1 MWAKFKDSDLVR
13 ELTLPLILI
22 SVYASLGGASFGL
35 DFNSWS
41 GQIGMAQFKKDLGV
55 FDEGTESYI
64 VPSTWLSIGS
74 GTPQAGLAMGCLV
87 AGFVGRAIGRVR
99 CFYLAASIGIVG
111 ILVQASTIH
120 SYWQFMVGRVIN
132 SVSMGIICNVVPAY
146 QSECAPAKIRGTL
159 INTYQFWL
167 LVGAVMAATCNWG
180 TQYWTT
186 HWAWR
191 LVVVIQFLI
200 PILMLVGGTVLP
212 ESPRWLVGK
221 GRNEQA
227 LKVLRILR
235 RGAPDDVIQQEWR
248 LLIAAEEEQAEHHSA
263 TTWLD
268 CFRGS
273 NLRRTAIATGVQ
285 CLQNAQGN
293 SFIATYSIVFLQAIG
308 VTDTYKV
315 LILLYFTNMV
325 ASGFA
330 FYFAD
335 KIGRRPLLFGAAC
348 VMAICMFTVAGVTGY
363 DNNSQS
369 IKGALAC
376 LFIWQFVQAVGWSSC
391 VWIVTAE
398 TPTLQLREKTI
409 TISTFAGFI
418 VGVLV
423 TYINPYMQD
432 AGFGN
437 LQGKVGFVYGSF
449 SVVAAVW
456 VVFMLPELKGR
467 ALEELDEMFEKN
479 VSVFQ
484 FSTFQTEGWG
494 AQIARAEQVAAA
506 KGHAREASIIDGVE
520 PDIDIEVG
528 TTNEKSK
535 ARTKIA
541 EV

>member
-1 MWAKFKDSDLVR
+1 MDHHGT
-13 ELTLPLILI
+13 LTNTVLPG
-22 SVYASLGGASFGL
+22 VYASLGGASFGL

-55 FDEGTESYI
+55 FDQSAESYI

-74 GTPQAGLAMGCLV
+74 GTPQAGLAFGCLV
-87 AGFVGRAIGRVR
+87 AGFVGRAIGRLR
-99 CFYLAASIGIVG
+99 CFYLAASIRIVG
-111 ILVQASTIH
+111 ILVQAATVH

-167 LVGAVMAATCNWG
+167 L
-180 TQYWTT
+180 
-186 HWAWR
+186 
-191 LVVVIQFLI
+191 
-200 PILMLVGGTVLP
+200 ILMLVGGAVLP

-221 GRNEQA
+221 CRNEQA

-248 LLIAAEEEQAEHHSA
+248 LRIATEEEQAEHHSA

-315 LILLYFTNMV
+315 LILLYFTNMI

-348 VMAICMFTVAGVTGY
+348 VMAVCMFTVAGITGC
-363 DNNSQS
+363 DNNAQS

-409 TISTFAGFI
+409 TIATFAGFI

-456 VVFMLPELKGR
+456 VIFMLPELKGR

-484 FSTFQTEGWG
+484 FGTFVTEGWG
-494 AQIARAEQVAAA
+494 AQIARAEENAAA
-506 KGHAREASIIDGVE
+506 KDHATIVHGVE
-520 PDIDIEVG
+520 PDNGIEVES
-528 TTNEKSK
+528 TNEKGE
-535 ARTKIA
+535 ARAKIA